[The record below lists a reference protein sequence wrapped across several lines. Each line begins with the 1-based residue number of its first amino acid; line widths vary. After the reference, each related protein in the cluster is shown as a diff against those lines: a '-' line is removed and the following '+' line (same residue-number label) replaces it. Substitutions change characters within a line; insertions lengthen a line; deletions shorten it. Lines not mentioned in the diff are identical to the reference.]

1 MKNDADIP
9 LGDYTDNVR
18 KIIGRRID
26 DFGTSYSHISSFLC
40 DPRFTEKELETALR
54 ILKEK
59 NKGKLKQKA
68 IEVELEARRQLETE
82 TPLTEKLKQEWR
94 DMQKAAKRRKKQ
106 REQMDTSNRETTRK
120 GWIIHS
126 DI

>member
-18 KIIGRRID
+18 KIIDRRID
-26 DFGTSYSHISSFLC
+26 DFGTTYSHISSVLC
-40 DPRFTEKELETALR
+40 DPRFTEKELETALQN
-54 ILKEK
+54 LKERNESK
-59 NKGKLKQKA
+59 VKQKA
-68 IEVELEARRQLETE
+68 IEVELETRRRLETE

-106 REQMDTSNRETTRK
+106 REQMDTSNRETARK
-120 GWIIHS
+120 G
-126 DI
+126 